1 MEWITQDKNH
11 NPIRH
16 INTGEVKLSL
26 TEVLDAIEYGFE
38 YANREDKP
46 CITVIRL
53 SVNKAVKATSKK
65 NKPKPS
71 N

>member
-1 MEWITQDKNH
+1 MEWITDDKNH

-26 TEVLDAIEYGFE
+26 TEVLDAINYGFE

-53 SVNKAVKATSKK
+53 SVNKAVKDAFG
-65 NKPKPS
+65 KPKFK
-71 N
+71 

>member
-1 MEWITQDKNH
+1 MEWITDDKNH

-38 YANREDKP
+38 YANREDSR
-46 CITVIRL
+46 VL
-53 SVNKAVKATSKK
+53 Q
-65 NKPKPS
+65 
-71 N
+71 

>member
-1 MEWITQDKNH
+1 MEWITDDKNH

-26 TEVLDAIEYGFE
+26 TEVLDAINYGFE

-46 CITVIRL
+46 CITIIRL
-53 SVNKAVKATSKK
+53 SVNKAVKDAFG
-65 NKPKPS
+65 KPKFK
-71 N
+71 

>member
-1 MEWITQDKNH
+1 MEWITDDKNH

-26 TEVLDAIEYGFE
+26 TEALDAINYGFE

-53 SVNKAVKATSKK
+53 SVNKAVKDAFG
-65 NKPKPS
+65 KPKFK
-71 N
+71 

>member
-1 MEWITQDKNH
+1 MEWITDDKNH

-26 TEVLDAIEYGFE
+26 TEVLDAINYGFE

-53 SVNKAVKATSKK
+53 SVNKAVKDAFS
-65 NKPKPS
+65 KPKFK
-71 N
+71 

>member
-11 NPIRH
+11 NPIRN

-26 TEVLDAIEYGFE
+26 AEVLDAIEYGFE
-38 YANREDKP
+38 YSNRQDNP

-53 SVNKAVKATSKK
+53 SVNKAVKDAFG
-65 NKPKPS
+65 KPRIGK
-71 N
+71 

>member
-1 MEWITQDKNH
+1 MEWITDDKNH

-38 YANREDKP
+38 YANRQDKP

-53 SVNKAVKATSKK
+53 SVNKAVKDAFG
-65 NKPKPS
+65 KPKFK
-71 N
+71 

>member
-1 MEWITQDKNH
+1 MEWITDDKNH

-26 TEVLDAIEYGFE
+26 TEVLDAINYGFE
-38 YANREDKP
+38 YANRQDKP

-53 SVNKAVKATSKK
+53 SVNKAVKDAFG
-65 NKPKPS
+65 KPKFK
-71 N
+71 